1 MTEIRYRED
10 PTRRL
15 LTFDA
20 SGHAGEEAAGQNLI
34 CAAETAIVLLLA
46 EYADKN
52 GGTVIIEPGEA
63 HISLEAVT
71 GTKYDRTREVF
82 RAVADAALGLADAYP
97 DAIRVAN

>member
-10 PTRRL
+10 PGKRI

-20 SGHAGEEAAGQNLI
+20 SGHAGEEAEGRNLI

-46 EYADKN
+46 EYTEKN
-52 GGTVIIEPGEA
+52 GGTAIIEPGEA
-63 HISLEAVT
+63 HISLAAITE
-71 GTKYDRTREVF
+71 TKYERTREVF

-97 DAIRVAN
+97 DAVRVTN